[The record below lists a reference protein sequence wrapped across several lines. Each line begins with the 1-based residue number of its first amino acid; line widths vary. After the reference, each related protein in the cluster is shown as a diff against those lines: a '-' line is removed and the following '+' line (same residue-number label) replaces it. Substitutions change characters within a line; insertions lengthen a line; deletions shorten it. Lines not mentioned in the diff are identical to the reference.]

1 MNVFF
6 RAGELLPNFRIQLIY
21 SALLSVLCFSMF
33 SLSAQT
39 PRRDSGADGLKAITA
54 LKIGDTIPEALWNAP
69 LQVVKHPSG
78 KEQIILNDYRN
89 KKLIILDFWAT
100 WCGSCISGMAKLKEL
115 QRVLNYDFAVV
126 PITDQRRK
134 EVTDAFDSIELLKQS
149 NFGSIVEDSLFVA
162 YFPHRMIPHTVW
174 LTPSGKILAITD
186 GKDAEVKSILEAIQ
200 GNIDGLKQKKDVMN
214 FDSDSSIFFRNVYG
228 IDQEIRT
235 QSAFSDNLPGLPAVS
250 GVRRKSDATC
260 IYGINQPLLLLYGL
274 GYSELA
280 SFRSARIDCSAALVE
295 KYFPAVGKGNED
307 RLFSYELLTRGISL
321 EKQRKK
327 IVQDLDFFFQVKTG
341 FIKKKKK
348 CLVLTDIASNSNQP
362 RNEAKDTISIERFR
376 GDIEYTLGI
385 PAINESKRRSIPSEL
400 KKWIGADL
408 SGLNK
413 QLSDYGVALTP
424 AVREIEVF
432 QIKEDLR

>member
-6 RAGELLPNFRIQLIY
+6 RAGELLPNFSIKLLY

-39 PRRDSGADGLKAITA
+39 PRKDSGAGGLNHITA
-54 LKIGDTIPEALWNAP
+54 LKIGDTIPEALWNRP
-69 LQVVKHPSG
+69 LQVVNHPSG
-78 KEQIILNDYRN
+78 KDEITLNDYRD

-100 WCGSCISGMAKLKEL
+100 WCGSCISGMAKVKEI
-115 QRVLNYDFAVV
+115 QRALNNDFAVL
-126 PITDQRRK
+126 PITDQHSK
-134 EVTDAFDSIELLKQS
+134 EVTDAFDRIELLKQS
-149 NFGSIVEDSLFVA
+149 NFGSIVEDSLFA
-162 YFPHRMIPHTVW
+162 NYFPHRMIPHTVW
-174 LTPSGKILAITD
+174 LAPSGKILAITD
-186 GKDAEVKSILEAIQ
+186 GKDVEEKSILQAIQ
-200 GNIDGLKQKKDVMN
+200 GNVDGLKQKKDVLN

-250 GVRRKSDATC
+250 GIRRKPGATR
-260 IYGINQPLLLLYGL
+260 IYGINQSLLLLYGL
-274 GYSELA
+274 AYPELA
-280 SFRSARIDCSAALVE
+280 SFGSARIDCSAALVE
-295 KYFPAVGKGNED
+295 KYFPAAGKGNED
-307 RLFSYELLTRGISL
+307 KLFSYELLTRGMSL

-327 IVQDLDFFFQVKTG
+327 IVQDLDFFFRVKTG
-341 FIKKKKK
+341 FVKKKKK
-348 CLVLTDIASNSNQP
+348 CLVLTDISSNSNQP
-362 RNEAKDTISIERFR
+362 RNESEETISIERFR
-376 GDIEYTLGI
+376 GDIEYARGI
-385 PAINESKRRSIPSEL
+385 PTINESKRSSIPSEL

-413 QLSDYGVALTP
+413 QLSDYSLALTP